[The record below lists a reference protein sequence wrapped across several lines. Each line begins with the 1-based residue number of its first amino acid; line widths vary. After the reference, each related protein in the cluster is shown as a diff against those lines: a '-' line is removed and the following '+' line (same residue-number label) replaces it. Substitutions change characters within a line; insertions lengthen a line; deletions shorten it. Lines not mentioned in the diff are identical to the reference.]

1 MSQKPTSVTYS
12 SVFVIDLSSVWCI
25 DDLRADDNGVWIR
38 GGKPR
43 RKYIVDFYQ
52 STSEVINA
60 TPVSGDSILEESS
73 HFTLVHTSLPS
84 SSGVVPS
91 FQRRI
96 SYVIDS
102 KGQTVQYAVVQNICL
117 KMVMKFL

>member
-1 MSQKPTSVTYS
+1 MYLH
-12 SVFVIDLSSVWCI
+12 VIDLSSVRCI
-25 DDLRADDNGVWIR
+25 DDLHADDNGVWIH

-43 RKYIVDFYQ
+43 RKYIVDFDQ

-60 TPVSGDSILEESS
+60 TPVSDDAFLEESNL
-73 HFTLVHTSLPS
+73 FTPVRVYHRYQET
-84 SSGVVPS
+84 PS

-102 KGQTVQYAVVQNICL
+102 KNQTV
-117 KMVMKFL
+117 